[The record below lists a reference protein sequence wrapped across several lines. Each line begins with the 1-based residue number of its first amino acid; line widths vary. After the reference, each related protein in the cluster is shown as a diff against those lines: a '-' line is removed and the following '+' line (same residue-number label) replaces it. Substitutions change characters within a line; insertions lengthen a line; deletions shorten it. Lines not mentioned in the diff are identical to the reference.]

1 MNPFGLDISHLS
13 GLPGFVYQWEM
24 MPKIHEFH
32 ATESAWLTW
41 KLLNARLQ
49 DGRSVS
55 TSRILDD
62 FRSLSPGLKMKI
74 ILGIYCRMPSY
85 LKNPFTS
92 WPFKFRDFSR
102 VSSVACLTRLRKREN
117 YLFSFSFLLCN
128 LFIVIFLL
136 YLHAYKRRPS
146 CINKIY
152 YQQEIFYTLAA
163 PG

>member
-13 GLPGFVYQWEM
+13 GLPGFVYQSEM

-85 LKNPFTS
+85 RDLKNPFTS
-92 WPFKFRDFSR
+92 WPFKFWDFSR
-102 VSSVACLTRLRKREN
+102 VSSVACLTRLRERE
-117 YLFSFSFLLCN
+117 LEKVISFSSLVSLVCN
-128 LFIVIFLL
+128 LFMIIFLL
-136 YLHAYKRRPS
+136 YLHA
-146 CINKIY
+146 
-152 YQQEIFYTLAA
+152 
-163 PG
+163 